1 MARRAALIAL
11 TPALASCGSKSW
23 TCAWQCSSNVISGT
37 ATYPSGTSNPTQQCT
52 TDHGTGCS
60 NFNCGCNQN

>member
-37 ATYPSGTSNPTQQCT
+37 ATYPDGPDPTQQRVA
-52 TDHGTGCS
+52 DHGSACNSFSCS
-60 NFNCGCNQN
+60 CNQG